1 MRTLLLVDLSN
12 VYWTLYHVTKDRPLS
27 EAFEAT
33 VSKVHGLR
41 GGFDYCVC
49 CCDAKSPYFRH
60 ELLPSY
66 KANRETAP
74 AQAVEQF
81 ARVRERLR
89 KDGLLLWGADGFEAD
104 DVIATATARAIEEG
118 LSVTIA
124 SADKDLLQLVDDDK
138 GVRVFS
144 PFTEKLMMRTQV
156 IEKFGVAPEMMGD
169 LLALVGDKADNV
181 EGVPKIGVKT
191 AAKLL
196 LQWGT
201 LDDVLFKAD
210 QNTPAVRDALIT
222 YAENARLA
230 RRIVQLRHD
239 VPIDWSELFA
249 DRRPE
254 PLAEAPEAEWTEG
267 ETEADEAAQALISGP
282 RKPDTM
288 PAPAPAPETPRE
300 P

>member
-1 MRTLLLVDLSN
+1 MSVFFFQAEDGIRD
-12 VYWTLYHVTKDRPLS
+12 HCVTGVQTC
-27 EAFEAT
+27 A
-33 VSKVHGLR
+33 
-41 GGFDYCVC
+41 
-49 CCDAKSPYFRH
+49 
-60 ELLPSY
+60 LPIS
-66 KANRETAP
+66 
-74 AQAVEQF
+74 QAVEQF

-239 VPIDWSELFA
+239 
-249 DRRPE
+249 
-254 PLAEAPEAEWTEG
+254 
-267 ETEADEAAQALISGP
+267 
-282 RKPDTM
+282 
-288 PAPAPAPETPRE
+288 
-300 P
+300 